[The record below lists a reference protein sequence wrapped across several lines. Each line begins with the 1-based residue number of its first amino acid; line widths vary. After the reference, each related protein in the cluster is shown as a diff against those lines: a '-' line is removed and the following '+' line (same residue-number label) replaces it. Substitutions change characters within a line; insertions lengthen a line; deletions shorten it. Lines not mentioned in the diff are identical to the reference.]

1 MVNAKFLDNRTNHE
15 EITIKLD
22 LRFFPNY
29 CAGVSP
35 LVFDEMLHLVKFS
48 LCVDFLCTYV
58 LYLVLDLYSV
68 FWIPWLYCIVC
79 MDYGGCQAY
88 M

>member
-1 MVNAKFLDNRTNHE
+1 
-15 EITIKLD
+15 

-58 LYLVLDLYSV
+58 LYLVLGPILSILDPLALLYS
-68 FWIPWLYCIVC
+68 LYGLWRVSSLHV
-79 MDYGGCQAY
+79 D
-88 M
+88 